1 MTLKSK
7 AIIAYKA
14 AEPLSVEIVNVALPK
29 DNEVLV

>member
-14 AEPLSVEIVNVALPK
+14 AEPLSVEIVNIALPK
-29 DNEVLV
+29 DK

>member
-29 DNEVLV
+29 IMKS